1 MAKEEIITGLDIGS
15 TTIRVVVGQVNPND
29 NKIHILGAAENSTE
43 GVSKGS
49 ITSIEDAVSSI
60 SSALETVERMTGIPV
75 EHAYI
80 GINGSHITS
89 QDSHG
94 VIAVSKSDGEIREED
109 VERVIEAAQA
119 VATPPN
125 YEILHVI
132 PRSFTVDNQKGIKDP
147 IGMTGIRLEVDAQI
161 IQGLTSQIKNLTK
174 CIYRTGID
182 IDDLVVGVLASSES
196 VLTKKQ
202 KDLGVAILNIGG
214 ATTSLLV
221 FEEGDVLHSAILSVG
236 ASHITNDIAIGLR
249 TSIDLA
255 EKIKVEYGSA
265 LPDEINKREEIN
277 LGELDSR
284 EEGVVS
290 QKHVAEIIEARCE
303 EIFKMADKELQ
314 KIDRSGLLPAGI
326 VLTGGGSKL
335 SGLVEVAK
343 KEFKLPAAL
352 GYPLNLGTTP
362 VDKVND
368 LNFST
373 AIGLLYW
380 GVTLNSRDGGSSGKI
395 KIPKFSSVSDATN
408 SMKKWFK
415 TLIP

>member
-29 NKIHILGAAENSTE
+29 NKIHILGAAENPTE

-60 SSALETVERMTGIPV
+60 SGALEKVERMTGIPV

-80 GINGSHITS
+80 GINGNHITS

-94 VIAVSKSDGEIREED
+94 VIAVSKSDGEIKEED

-125 YEILHVI
+125 YEILHII

-174 CIYRTGID
+174 CIYRTSID

-221 FEEGDVLHSAILSVG
+221 FEEGDVLHGSILPVG

-255 EKIKVEYGSA
+255 EKIKIEYGSA
-265 LPDEINKREEIN
+265 LPDDINKREEIN
-277 LGELDSR
+277 LGDLDSR
-284 EEGVVS
+284 EEGIVS
-290 QKHVAEIIEARCE
+290 QKHVAEIIEARSE

-314 KIDRSGLLPAGI
+314 KIDRSGLLPAGV

-335 SGLVEVAK
+335 SGLIEVAK

-352 GYPLNLGTTP
+352 GYPLDLGTTP

-380 GVTLNSRDGGSSGKI
+380 GVTLNSKDGRSAGKI

-408 SMKKWFK
+408 SIKKWFK
-415 TLIP
+415 TLMP

>member
-1 MAKEEIITGLDIGS
+1 MAKEEVLTGLDIGS
-15 TTIRVVVGQVNPND
+15 TAVRVVVGQLNPHD
-29 NKIHILGAAENSTE
+29 QKIHILGAAENNTE
-43 GVSKGS
+43 GVNKGS
-49 ITSIEDAVSSI
+49 VTSIEDAVSSI
-60 SSALETVERMTGIPV
+60 SGALEKVEQMTGIPV
-75 EHAYI
+75 ERAFV
-80 GINGSHITS
+80 GINGSHIVS
-89 QDSHG
+89 QNSHG

-132 PRSFTVDNQKGIKDP
+132 PRSFTVDNQKGVKDP

-161 IQGLTSQIKNLTK
+161 IQGLSSQIKNLTK
-174 CIYRTGID
+174 CVYRTGID
-182 IDDLVVGVLASSES
+182 IDDLVLGILASSES

-202 KDLGVAILNIGG
+202 KDLGVALLNIGG

-221 FEEGDVLHSAILSVG
+221 FEEGDALHSAILPVG
-236 ASHITNDIAIGLR
+236 SSHITNDIAIGLR

-255 EKIKVEYGSA
+255 EKIKIELGSA

-277 LGELDSR
+277 LAEIDTR

-290 QKHVAEIIEARCE
+290 RKHVAEIIEARCE
-303 EIFKMADKELQ
+303 EIFKLAEKELQ

-326 VLTGGGSKL
+326 VLTGGGAKL
-335 SGLVEVAK
+335 PGLVEVAK
-343 KEFKLPAAL
+343 REFKLPASL
-352 GYPLNLGTTP
+352 GYPLNIGSTA
-362 VDKVND
+362 VDKAND

-380 GVTLNSRDGGSSGKI
+380 GAGFTGQGGGKGRI
-395 KIPKFSSVSDATN
+395 VMPNFSSVAEAT
-408 SMKKWFK
+408 SKMKKWFK
-415 TLIP
+415 SLIP

>member
-1 MAKEEIITGLDIGS
+1 MAKEDIITGLDIGS
-15 TTIRVVVGQVNPND
+15 TTVRVVVGQFNPAD
-29 NKIHILGAAENSTE
+29 KKIHVLGASEHPTE
-43 GVSKGS
+43 GINKGS
-49 ITSIEDAVSSI
+49 VTSIEDAVSSI
-60 SSALETVERMTGIPV
+60 SGVLEKAERMTGIPI
-75 EHAYI
+75 EHAFV

-89 QDSHG
+89 QESHG
-94 VIAVSKSDGEIREED
+94 VVAVSKADGEIKEED

-161 IQGLTSQIKNLTK
+161 VQGLSSQIKNLTK
-174 CIYRTGID
+174 CVYRTGVD
-182 IDDLVVGVLASSES
+182 IDDLVLGILASAET
-196 VLTKKQ
+196 VLSKKQ
-202 KDLGVAILNIGG
+202 KDLGVALVNIGG
-214 ATTSLLV
+214 ATTSLMV
-221 FEEGDVLHSAILSVG
+221 FEEGDVLHTAILPVG
-236 ASHITNDIAIGLR
+236 SGHITNDIAIGLR
-249 TSIDLA
+249 TSINLA
-255 EKIKVEYGSA
+255 EKIKLEYGSA
-265 LPDEINKREEIN
+265 LPDEINKREEIDIS
-277 LGELDSR
+277 ELDSK

-290 QKHVAEIIEARCE
+290 RRHIAEIIEARCE
-303 EIFKMADKELQ
+303 EIFKMIDKELQ

-326 VLTGGGSKL
+326 MLTGGGAKL

-343 KEFKLPAAL
+343 KEFKLPSSL
-352 GYPLNLGTTP
+352 GYPLDLGTTA

-380 GVTLNSRDGGSSGKI
+380 GIGLFEKDGNKMSM
-395 KIPKFSSVSDATN
+395 PKFSSVSDAT
-408 SMKKWFK
+408 SKMKKWFK

>member
-1 MAKEEIITGLDIGS
+1 MAKEDILTGLDIGS
-15 TTIRVVVGQVNPND
+15 TAIRIVVGQVNPND
-29 NKIHILGAAENSTE
+29 RKIHILGAAEHPAE
-43 GVSKGS
+43 GISKGS

-60 SSALETVERMTGIPV
+60 SGVLENVERMTGVPV
-75 EHAYI
+75 EHAFV
-80 GINGSHITS
+80 GINGGHIAS

-161 IQGLTSQIKNLTK
+161 IQGLSSQIKNLTK

-182 IDDLVVGVLASSES
+182 IDDLVLGVLATSEA

-202 KDLGVAILNIGG
+202 KDLGVALLNIGG
-214 ATTSLLV
+214 STTSLLV
-221 FEEGDVLHSAILSVG
+221 FEEGDVLHSAILPVG
-236 ASHITNDIAIGLR
+236 SSHITNDIAIGLR

-255 EKIKVEYGSA
+255 EKIKVEHGSA
-265 LPDEINKREEIN
+265 LPSEISKRDEINFEEI
-277 LGELDSR
+277 DSR

-290 QKHVAEIIEARCE
+290 KKHVAEIIEARCE
-303 EIFKMADKELQ
+303 EIFKMANKELE
-314 KIDRSGLLPAGI
+314 KIDRAGLLPAGV
-326 VLTGGGSKL
+326 VLTGGGAKL
-335 SGLVEVAK
+335 PGLIEIAK
-343 KEFKLPAAL
+343 SEFKLPASL
-352 GYPLNLGTTP
+352 GSPADLGSTA

-368 LNFST
+368 LNYTT

-380 GVTLNSRDGGSSGKI
+380 GMSASMQLGEGRRMSMPR
-395 KIPKFSSVSDATN
+395 FSAVSDAT
-408 SMKKWFK
+408 SKMKKWFK
-415 TLIP
+415 SLVP